1 MATVWRLSRS
11 GAASV
16 RGNKRDSCNS
26 IGPDLV
32 VAFASAKFKLI
43 LWPLTGNQQVVAT
56 DGNRQLATWQHGN
69 LQCRQEPKSRDS
81 SECNFL
87 ATTFASVV
95 LVLLPRVLG
104 AHYVVARFVLAM
116 PLDFQVLPPL
126 FSSPL
131 PNYLCVSFNAIYYLK
146 LNIHRTLEQNF
157 VHRLNFL
164 TVASDAVNRKKV
176 GKYRKGMGVV
186 RGWGGCLQ
194 DTTRTGLKI
203 ATPNWVFKFSN
214 IISRQIDKFSFAP
227 SLCANFSASNW
238 VISLQSSIEIYYIY
252 YIQDIYVYVS
262 VCLKFLVRCC
272 FDFYCLLI
280 DCKSNYFK
288 QFAAFNFV

>member
-1 MATVWRLSRS
+1 MWRLSRS

-16 RGNKRDSCNS
+16 RGNKSDSCNS
-26 IGPDLV
+26 IGLEFA

-56 DGNRQLATWQHGN
+56 DGNRQLWQLATWQHGN

-116 PLDFQVLPPL
+116 PLDFQVLAPL
-126 FSSPL
+126 FSPPF
-131 PNYLCVSFNAIYYLK
+131 PNSLCVSFNAIYYLK

-176 GKYRKGMGVV
+176 GKYKKGMGEV
-186 RGWGGCLQ
+186 GGGCLQ
-194 DTTRTGLKI
+194 DTTLTGLKI
-203 ATPNWVFKFSN
+203 ATPN
-214 IISRQIDKFSFAP
+214 
-227 SLCANFSASNW
+227 
-238 VISLQSSIEIYYIY
+238 
-252 YIQDIYVYVS
+252 
-262 VCLKFLVRCC
+262 
-272 FDFYCLLI
+272 
-280 DCKSNYFK
+280 
-288 QFAAFNFV
+288 

>member
-1 MATVWRLSRS
+1 MATCNADRNPKAATAVNAIFLQRHLHPLSLYYYLRY
-11 GAASV
+11 
-16 RGNKRDSCNS
+16 
-26 IGPDLV
+26 
-32 VAFASAKFKLI
+32 
-43 LWPLTGNQQVVAT
+43 
-56 DGNRQLATWQHGN
+56 
-69 LQCRQEPKSRDS
+69 
-81 SECNFL
+81 
-87 ATTFASVV
+87 
-95 LVLLPRVLG
+95 LVLIMLWHDLSWPCHLIFK
-104 AHYVVARFVLAM
+104 YC
-116 PLDFQVLPPL
+116 QNTPPL
-126 FSSPL
+126 FSPPL
-131 PNYLCVSFNAIYYLK
+131 PNSLCVSFNAIYYLK

-238 VISLQSSIEIYYIY
+238 VISLQSSIEIYYM
-252 YIQDIYVYVS
+252 YILYTRYIYVC
-262 VCLKFLVRCC
+262 VCLLEVSC
-272 FDFYCLLI
+272 
-280 DCKSNYFK
+280 
-288 QFAAFNFV
+288 